1 MLEKEFETATII
13 LASGSP
19 RRKELL
25 TQGGIP
31 FTVIKSDCDE
41 NSDIEE
47 PTAFVEE
54 LSLRKAEN
62 VYEKTGDSYSDNY
75 IILAA
80 DTIVAYEGEI
90 LGKPVDESEALDMLG
105 LLSDR
110 THQVYTGVTLLQ
122 VKQGKKKA
130 VTFSERTDV
139 TFYPMTR
146 IEMLNYIN
154 TKDPL
159 DKAGSYGIQGPC
171 AIHIKKIMGDYN
183 NVVGLPLSRVYQELK
198 KLLFKK

>member
-47 PTAFVEE
+47 PAAFVEE

-62 VYEKTGDSYSDNY
+62 VYEKVGDSYADSF

-90 LGKPVDESEALDMLG
+90 LGKPENEKEALDMLG

-122 VKQGKKKA
+122 YKKGTKKA
-130 VTFSERTDV
+130 ITFSERTDV

-146 IEMLNYIN
+146 IEMLNYIS

-171 AIHIKKIMGDYN
+171 AIHIKKISGDYN

-198 KLLFKK
+198 KLLF

>member
-1 MLEKEFETATII
+1 MLEKEFQNATII

-25 TQGGIP
+25 SQVGIP
-31 FTVIKSDCDE
+31 FTVLKSDCDE
-41 NSDIEE
+41 TSDIEE
-47 PTAFVEE
+47 PALFVEE

-62 VYEKTGDSYSDNY
+62 VYQKTGNSYDSNY

-80 DTIVAYEGEI
+80 DTIVSYEGEI
-90 LGKPVDESEALDMLG
+90 LGKPEDEKEALDMLG

-122 VKQGKKKA
+122 ISDEKKKV
-130 VTFSERTDV
+130 VTFSEKTDV

-146 IEMLNYIN
+146 IEMLNYIA
-154 TKDPL
+154 TGDPL
-159 DKAGSYGIQGPC
+159 DKAGSYGIQGIG
-171 AIHIKKIMGDYN
+171 AKFISGIHGDYN
-183 NVVGLPLSRVYQELK
+183 NVVGLPIGSIYQTLK
-198 KLLFKK
+198 KIKK

>member
-1 MLEKEFETATII
+1 MLEKEFENATII

-47 PTAFVEE
+47 PAAFVEE

-62 VYEKTGDSYSDNY
+62 VYEKVAGSYQDNY

-90 LGKPVDESEALDMLG
+90 LGKPMDEAEALDMLG

-122 VKQGKKKA
+122 VKDGNKKA

-139 TFYPMTR
+139 TFYKMSR
-146 IEMLNYIN
+146 IEILNYIS

-171 AIHIKKIMGDYN
+171 AIHIKKIKGDYN

-198 KLLFKK
+198 KLLY

>member
-1 MLEKEFETATII
+1 MLEKEFENATII

-41 NSDIEE
+41 NSNIEE
-47 PTAFVEE
+47 PAAFVEE

-62 VYEKTGDSYSDNY
+62 VYEKVDNNY
-75 IILAA
+75 ADTFIILAA

-90 LGKPVDESEALDMLG
+90 LGKPEDEKEALDMLG

-110 THQVYTGVTLLQ
+110 THQVFTGVTLLQ
-122 VKQGKKKA
+122 VKEGNKKA

-139 TFYPMTR
+139 TFYPMSR
-146 IEMLNYIN
+146 IEILNYIS

-171 AIHIKKIMGDYN
+171 AIHIKKIKGDYN

-198 KLLFKK
+198 KFLY

>member
-1 MLEKEFETATII
+1 MLEKEFENATII

-25 TQGGIP
+25 TQCGIP
-31 FTVIKSDCDE
+31 FTVLKSDCDE
-41 NSDIEE
+41 TSDIEE
-47 PTAFVEE
+47 PTLFVEE

-62 VYEKTGDSYSDNY
+62 VYQKTKDSYAKNY

-80 DTIVAYEGEI
+80 DTIVSYQGEI
-90 LGKPVDESEALDMLG
+90 LGKPEDENEALDMLG

-122 VKQGKKKA
+122 ICDGRKKV
-130 VTFSERTDV
+130 VTFSEKTDV
-139 TFYPMTR
+139 TFFPMTR
-146 IEMLNYIN
+146 IEMQNYIA
-154 TKDPL
+154 TGDPL

-171 AIHIKKIMGDYN
+171 AIHIKKIKGDYN

-198 KLLFKK
+198 KLLY

>member
-1 MLEKEFETATII
+1 MLEKEFETVTII

-47 PTAFVEE
+47 PAAFVEE

-62 VYEKTGDSYSDNY
+62 VYEKVGDSYADSF

-90 LGKPVDESEALDMLG
+90 LGKPEDEKEALDMLG

-130 VTFSERTDV
+130 VTFSEQTDV

-146 IEMLNYIN
+146 IEILNYIS

-171 AIHIKKIMGDYN
+171 AIHIKKIKGDYN

-198 KLLFKK
+198 KLFY

>member
-25 TQGGIP
+25 SQAGIP

-62 VYEKTGDSYSDNY
+62 VYEKVGDSYADSY

-90 LGKPVDESEALDMLG
+90 LGKPADEGEALDMLG

-110 THQVYTGVTLLQ
+110 THQVYTGVTLIQ
-122 VKQGKKKA
+122 VKQGKKKTL
-130 VTFSERTDV
+130 TFSERTDV

-146 IEMLNYIN
+146 IEMLNYIA

-171 AIHIKKIMGDYN
+171 AIHIQKIKGDYN

-198 KLLFKK
+198 KLLY

>member
-1 MLEKEFETATII
+1 MLEKEFENATII

-25 TQGGIP
+25 AQGGIP

-47 PTAFVEE
+47 PAAFVEE

-62 VYEKTGDSYSDNY
+62 VFEKVGDSYGDSY

-90 LGKPVDESEALDMLG
+90 LGKPLDETEALDMLG

-122 VKQGKKKA
+122 VKEGNKKA

-139 TFYPMTR
+139 TFYPMSR
-146 IEMLNYIN
+146 IEILNYIS

-171 AIHIKKIMGDYN
+171 AIHIKKIKGDYN

-198 KLLFKK
+198 KLLY

>member
-1 MLEKEFETATII
+1 MLEKEFENATII

-47 PTAFVEE
+47 PAAFVEE

-62 VYEKTGDSYSDNY
+62 VFEKVAGSYQDNH

-90 LGKPVDESEALDMLG
+90 LGKPVDEAEALDMLG

-122 VKQGKKKA
+122 VKDGNKKA

-139 TFYPMTR
+139 TFYKMSR
-146 IEMLNYIN
+146 IEILNYIS

-171 AIHIKKIMGDYN
+171 AIHIKKIKGDYN

-198 KLLFKK
+198 KLLY